1 MGYVRARTSIPFDE
15 LVLGILR
22 RGGVVA

>member
-1 MGYVRARTSIPFDE
+1 VRARTSIDFDE

-22 RGGVVA
+22 RGGVVG